1 MKATFL
7 RIFVTSL
14 TLIAGVSAFA
24 ETGTS
29 LRVNI
34 PFDFVV
40 GTQKLTA
47 GQYNV
52 EESQTNGLV
61 TLYGVDSK
69 QTATVI
75 TEPSAPRASDTD
87 ARLTFEKHNGS
98 AYLVRVLSSVG
109 SPRELIMHSAK

>member
-7 RIFVTSL
+7 RVFAASL

-24 ETGTS
+24 QTGGG

-47 GQYNV
+47 GQYTV
-52 EESQTNGLV
+52 EESQINGV
-61 TLYGVDSK
+61 MTLYGVESK
-69 QTATVI
+69 QTATVL
-75 TEPSAPRASDTD
+75 TEPSAPRATDTE
-87 ARLTFEKHNGS
+87 ARLTFEKHDGS
-98 AYLVRVLSSVG
+98 TYLVRVLSATG
-109 SPRELIMHSAK
+109 SPRDLILHSAK

>member
-7 RIFVTSL
+7 RVFAMSL

-24 ETGTS
+24 QSGNA

-47 GQYNV
+47 GQYSV

-61 TLYGVDSK
+61 TLYNVDSK
-69 QTATVI
+69 QTATII

-87 ARLTFEKHNGS
+87 SRLTFEKHNGS
-98 AYLVRVLSSVG
+98 AYLVRVLSATG
-109 SPRELIMHSAK
+109 SPREVVLHSAK